1 MRVSLNSLMTMFNS
15 VVGGLGERS
24 TNPIG
29 EQLPVVVVGGGLA
42 GLAAS
47 IEASRAGAP
56 VVLMEK
62 GGRIGGNSAKAT
74 SGINGALT
82 TAQTLKDDSDTLQS
96 FKADIIKSGG
106 GRSTPELVD
115 VLVEKSAEAVEW
127 LETFGLDL
135 SLLSQCGGHQA
146 PRTHR
151 IPPGS
156 DGRPVPVGWTTV
168 QKVYKYVEDHPE
180 EISVMTNAHV
190 TSLKIN
196 DAGRVTGV
204 RYQQGGDGDQIELPA
219 ASVVLT
225 TGGYAYDRSEGSL
238 LSEFAPERLHLATT
252 SGPQATGDGV
262 RLGQAAGA
270 GLVDM
275 DQVQIHPT
283 SLVDPKDPTNLS
295 KFLAPESMRGS
306 GGILLDAGGKR
317 FANELTTRSVLT
329 DAIFEAGKPMPGAK
343 PEGGGEPEGI
353 APTVAYLVLN
363 EEAAGAFGT
372 GVLGFYMSKGLVRR
386 ASGAVE
392 ASEMMGHDDGGKAF
406 MGTLEAYTAA
416 ANGERDDD
424 FGKTV
429 FPAKTFTADETLYIA
444 IITPA
449 IHYTMGGVRIDGEG
463 RALGELAG
471 DGGVASPIP
480 GLFAAGEVTGGVH
493 GANRLAGNSLLECVV
508 IGRLAGQHAGGEA
521 VASLSEGSDSG
532 EDSAENNNSG
542 DEL

>member
-1 MRVSLNSLMTMFNS
+1 MRFSLSSLMTMYNS
-15 VVGGLGERS
+15 LVGSGAENCS
-24 TNPIG
+24 
-29 EQLPVVVVGGGLA
+29 EVAKLPVVVVGGGLA

-56 VVLMEK
+56 VILMEK
-62 GGRIGGNSAKAT
+62 ANRIGGNSAKAT

-82 TAQTLKDDSDTLQS
+82 AAQRENDHSDTLES
-96 FKADIIKSGG
+96 FTNDIIKSGG

-115 VLVEKSAEAVEW
+115 VLVQKSAEAVEW

-135 SLLSQCGGHQA
+135 SLLSQCGGHEA

-151 IPPGS
+151 IPPGA

-168 QKVYKYVEDHPE
+168 QKVYKFVEDHPDQV
-180 EISVMTNAHV
+180 SVMTNSDV
-190 TSLKIN
+190 QSLMTN
-196 DAGRVTGV
+196 DDGHVTGV
-204 RYQQGGDGDQIELPA
+204 RYQQGGEGEVIELPA

-225 TGGYAYDRSEGSL
+225 TGGYAYDRSQGSL
-238 LSEFAPERLHLATT
+238 LSQFAPERLHLATT

-270 GLVDM
+270 SLVDM
-275 DQVQIHPT
+275 DQVQVHPT
-283 SLVDPKDPTNLS
+283 SLVNPDDPTNLS

-306 GGILLDAGGKR
+306 GGILLDAQGKR

-329 DAIFEAGKPMPGAK
+329 DAIFKAGTPMPGDK
-343 PEGGGEPEGI
+343 KEEGAQDGI

-363 EEAAGAFGT
+363 EEAADAFGK

-386 ASGAVE
+386 ASNAVE
-392 ASEMMGHDDGGKAF
+392 AATVMGHADGGKTLTE
-406 MGTLEAYTAA
+406 TLEAYTAA
-416 ANGERDDD
+416 AKGEREDD
-424 FGKTV
+424 FGKSV
-429 FPAKTFTADETLYIA
+429 FPAKDFSPEEPLHIA

-463 RALGELAG
+463 RALREVAE
-471 DGGVASPIP
+471 DGGAASPIP

-508 IGRLAGQHAGGEA
+508 IGRLAGQRAGAEA
-521 VASLSEGSDSG
+521 VARDSEGCGGTVDAS
-532 EDSAENNNSG
+532 EN
-542 DEL
+542 EL

>member
-1 MRVSLNSLMTMFNS
+1 MANIRSATATAMHS
-15 VVGGLGERS
+15 VGVKDDC
-24 TNPIG
+24 TAADADN
-29 EQLPVVVVGGGLA
+29 LPVVVVGGGLA

-47 IEASRAGAP
+47 IEASRAGAT
-56 VVLMEK
+56 VALMEK
-62 GGRIGGNSAKAT
+62 GNRIGGNSAKAT

-82 TAQTLKDDSDTLQS
+82 AAQKGTGAPDSIAAFT
-96 FKADIIKSGG
+96 ADIIKSGG
-106 GRSTPELVD
+106 GRSDPELVD
-115 VLVEKSAEAVEW
+115 VLARRSTEAVEW

-135 SLLSQCGGHQA
+135 SLLSQCGGHDA

-151 IPPGS
+151 IPPGA

-180 EISVMTNAHV
+180 DISVMTNAHV
-190 TSLKIN
+190 TSLTTD
-196 DAGRVTGV
+196 DAGKVTGV
-204 RYQQGGDGDQIELPA
+204 RYRQGGEGEDIDLPA
-219 ASVVLT
+219 AAVVLT

-270 GLVDM
+270 TLVDM

-283 SLVDPKDPTNLS
+283 SLVDPEDQTNLS
-295 KFLAPESMRGS
+295 KFLAPEAMRGS
-306 GGILLDAGGKR
+306 GGILVDAEGRR

-329 DAIFEAGKPMPGAK
+329 DAIFKAGAPIK
-343 PEGGGEPEGI
+343 GGKKVEDTEGI
-353 APTVAYLVLN
+353 APTVAYLLLDQ
-363 EEAAGAFGT
+363 EAADAFGP

-386 ASGAVE
+386 AENAAE
-392 ASEMMGHDDGGKAF
+392 AAQMMRHDDASVLTA
-406 MGTLEAYTAA
+406 TLEAYTEA
-416 ANGERDDD
+416 ANGKRADD

-429 FPAKTFTADETLYIA
+429 FPSKEFLATEPLYIA

-449 IHYTMGGVRIDGEG
+449 IHYTMGGVRIDSEG

-471 DGGVASPIP
+471 DGGDASPIP

-493 GANRLAGNSLLECVV
+493 GVNRLAGNSLLECVV
-508 IGRLAGQHAGGEA
+508 IGRLAGQHAGAEA
-521 VASLSEGSDSG
+521 VAKAKRCSQ
-532 EDSAENNNSG
+532 ASG
-542 DEL
+542 DGAGEL

>member
-1 MRVSLNSLMTMFNS
+1 MRISLRSMTTMFNS
-15 VVGGLGERS
+15 LVGSGAQEDRCAV
-24 TNPIG
+24 PK
-29 EQLPVVVVGGGLA
+29 LPVVVVGGGLA

-56 VVLMEK
+56 VILMEK

-82 TAQTLKDDSDTLQS
+82 AAQKGTDATDTLEA
-96 FKADIIKSGG
+96 FTADIIKSGG

-115 VLVEKSAEAVEW
+115 VLVHKSTEAVEW
-127 LETFGLDL
+127 LESFGLDL

-151 IPPGS
+151 IPPGP

-168 QKVYKYVEDHPE
+168 QKVYKYVEEHPE
-180 EISVMTNAHV
+180 EVSVMTNADV
-190 TSLKIN
+190 TSLMTD

-204 RYQQGGDGDQIELPA
+204 RYRQGEAEEQVELSA

-252 SGPQATGDGV
+252 SGSQATGDGV

-270 GLVDM
+270 SLVDM

-283 SLVDPKDPTNLS
+283 SLVNPEDPTNLS

-306 GGILLDAGGKR
+306 GGILLNAEGNR
-317 FANELTTRSVLT
+317 FADELTTRSVLT
-329 DAIFEAGKPMPGAK
+329 EAIFEAGTPMPGAK
-343 PEGGGEPEGI
+343 KEGEEEAEGI

-363 EEAAGAFGT
+363 QEAADAFGT

-386 ASGAVE
+386 ASNAAE
-392 ASEMMGHDDGGKAF
+392 AAEMMGHKDGGDVLTE
-406 MGTLEAYTAA
+406 TLKEYTAA
-416 ANGERDDD
+416 ANGERADA

-429 FPAKTFTADETLYIA
+429 FPAKNFAPTDPLHIA

-463 RALGELAG
+463 RALSELVG
-471 DGGVASPIP
+471 DEGQASPIP

-508 IGRLAGQHAGGEA
+508 IGRLAGQHAGAEA
-521 VASLSEGSDSG
+521 VANVPEGCEEDANKSKSE
-532 EDSAENNNSG
+532 
-542 DEL
+542 L